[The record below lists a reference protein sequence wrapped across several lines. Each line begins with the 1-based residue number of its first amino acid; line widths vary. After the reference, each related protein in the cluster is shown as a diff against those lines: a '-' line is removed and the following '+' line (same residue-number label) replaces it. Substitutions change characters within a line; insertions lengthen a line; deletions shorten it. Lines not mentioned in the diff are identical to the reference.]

1 MFKKV
6 EYGIVAMVMC
16 LEFWCLIEGQNYSH
30 TLSLFNDKLSSDKY
44 DTQIRP
50 LLNQANILN
59 VYVSFELVSI
69 VEIDDV
75 AQSFVAN
82 GFLMFSWTD
91 EILAWDPS
99 NYGGLNVIHPIPENI
114 WRPRVV
120 LINTLGDRDLFDDDK
135 APVFILNNGH
145 TSWVPGSLF
154 PTSCELDVTNYP
166 FDKQTCY
173 ITIVAMT
180 LDVTEMQFVAFT
192 SEVQKNFFIP
202 NGEWNLLSSNI
213 NITQVTSSNISLS
226 TIQLIFV
233 MQRRP
238 TFMIVNIVLPIVFLS
253 FLNILVFVIPA
264 DSGEKIGYGITVLLA
279 LSVFMSTVSGMLPSS
294 SLNMAKLTIYILILL
309 IISMLTVIVS
319 IIIVFLASMEEKE
332 TRHRKAR
339 DNLQTA
345 VAKVS
350 TFRRAM
356 NAVSK
361 LTTKVDAVDAS
372 VKPSDARMTSE
383 TNMKDSSL
391 LPQGTEPIQPTVNK
405 YKLVGKHIDKIS
417 FIVFLTVWV
426 VVTLSFLIDIA
437 E

>member
-1 MFKKV
+1 MCKKV

-30 TLSLFNDKLSSDKY
+30 TLSLFNDKLGSDKY

-50 LLNQANILN
+50 LLNQADILN

-91 EILAWDPS
+91 E
-99 NYGGLNVIHPIPENI
+99 
-114 WRPRVV
+114 
-120 LINTLGDRDLFDDDK
+120 
-135 APVFILNNGH
+135 
-145 TSWVPGSLF
+145 
-154 PTSCELDVTNYP
+154 
-166 FDKQTCY
+166 
-173 ITIVAMT
+173 IVAMT

-226 TIQLIFV
+226 TIQLIFAL
-233 MQRRP
+233 QRRP
-238 TFMIVNIVLPIVFLS
+238 TFLIVNIVLPIVFLS

-294 SLNMAKLTIYILILL
+294 SLKMAKLTIYILILL

-361 LTTKVDAVDAS
+361 LTTKVDALDAS
-372 VKPSDARMTSE
+372 VKPSDVRMTSE
-383 TNMKDSSL
+383 TNTKDSSL
-391 LPQGTEPIQPTVNK
+391 LPQDTEPIQPTVNK

-417 FIVFLTVWV
+417 FIVFLTIWV
-426 VVTLSFLIDIA
+426 VVTLGFLIDIA